1 MADRN
6 APASFTFEE
15 WRVEFNRLSA
25 DLGDITNLPSTV
37 NGVSVTDALEAIK
50 QLQNGLSTVLLPN
63 VIDFDDSTSASTYR
77 IKMGTDD
84 DLNLYHDNTNSVIS
98 HDGTGDLTITSTS
111 DITANGVTGINL
123 QFNGSTKL
131 ATDTNGVQVTGNL
144 HASGNITADG
154 NITLGDGD
162 TDSVTFNADLTSN
175 IIPNATNTY
184 DLGASGKEW
193 RNVYLSGAL
202 IDENG
207 ISMSHPTTGGVMA
220 TEGFSIAI
228 GVALG

>member
-15 WRVEFNRLSA
+15 WRVEFNRLA
-25 DLGDITNLPSTV
+25 TDLGDIANLPSTV
-37 NGVSVTDALEAIK
+37 NGVAVTDALEAIK
-50 QLQNGLSTVLLPN
+50 ELQNGLSTVLLPN
-63 VIDFDDSTSASTYR
+63 VIDFEDSTSASAYR
-77 IKMGTDD
+77 IKMGISD
-84 DLNLYHDNTNSVIS
+84 DLQLYHDASNSIIK
-98 HDGTGDLTITSTS
+98 HDGTGTLNVDSTS
-111 DITANGVTGINL
+111 GVKL

-131 ATDTNGVQVTGNL
+131 TTDTNGIQVTGNV

-175 IIPNATNTY
+175 IVPNATNTY
-184 DLGASGKEW
+184 DLGESGKEW
-193 RNVYLSGAL
+193 RNLYINGAL

>member
-15 WRVEFNRLSA
+15 WRVEFNQLA
-25 DLGDITNLPSTV
+25 TDICDIANLPSTV
-37 NGVSVTDALEAIK
+37 NGVSVTDTLEAIK
-50 QLQNGLSTVLLPN
+50 ELQNGLSTVLLPN
-63 VIDFDDSTSASTYR
+63 VIDFEDSTSASTYR
-77 IKMGTDD
+77 IKMGTGD
-84 DLNLYHDNTNSVIS
+84 DLQLYHDASNSIIK
-98 HDGTGDLTITSTS
+98 HDGTGNLNIDSTS
-111 DITANGVTGINL
+111 GVNL
-123 QFNGSTKL
+123 QYGSSTKL
-131 ATDTNGVQVTGNL
+131 TTNNTCINVTGNL
-144 HASGNITADG
+144 HATGNITADG
-154 NITLGDGD
+154 NITLGDAD

-175 IIPNATNTY
+175 IVPNATNTY
-184 DLGASGKEW
+184 DLGESGKEW
-193 RNVYLSGAL
+193 RNIYLNGAL

>member
-15 WRVEFNRLSA
+15 WRVEFNRLA
-25 DLGDITNLPSTV
+25 TDLGDIANLPSTV
-37 NGVSVTDALEAIK
+37 NGVAVTDALEAIK
-50 QLQNGLSTVLLPN
+50 ELQNGLSTVLLPN
-63 VIDFDDSTSASTYR
+63 VIDFEDSTSASTYR
-77 IKMGTDD
+77 IKMGISD
-84 DLNLYHDNTNSVIS
+84 DLQLYHDASNSIIK
-98 HDGTGDLTITSTS
+98 HAGTGTLNVDST
-111 DITANGVTGINL
+111 TGVKL

-131 ATDTNGVQVTGNL
+131 TTDTNGVQVTGNV

-175 IIPNATNTY
+175 IVPNATNTY
-184 DLGASGKEW
+184 DLGESGKEW
-193 RNVYLSGAL
+193 RNLYINGAL

>member
-6 APASFTFEE
+6 APASMTFEE
-15 WRVEFNRLSA
+15 WRIEFNQLA
-25 DLGDITNLPSTV
+25 TDLGDIANLPSTV
-37 NGVSVTDALEAIK
+37 NGVSVTDTLEAIK
-50 QLQNGLSTVLLPN
+50 ELQNGLSTVLLPN
-63 VIDFDDSTSASTYR
+63 VIDFEDSTSASTYR
-77 IKMGTDD
+77 IKMGTSD
-84 DLNLYHDNTNSVIS
+84 DLQLYHDASNSIIK
-98 HDGTGDLTITSTS
+98 HAGTGTLNVDST
-111 DITANGVTGINL
+111 TGVKL

-131 ATDTNGVQVTGNL
+131 TTDTNGVQVTGNV

-175 IIPNATNTY
+175 IVPNATNTY
-184 DLGASGKEW
+184 NLGASGKEW
-193 RNVYLSGAL
+193 KNIYVNGAL

-207 ISMSHPTTGGVMA
+207 VQLTHPQTGGTVA

>member
-6 APASFTFEE
+6 APASMTFEE
-15 WRVEFNRLSA
+15 WRVEFNQLA
-25 DLGDITNLPSTV
+25 TDLGDIANLPSTV
-37 NGVSVTDALEAIK
+37 NGVSVTDTLEAIK
-50 QLQNGLSTVLLPN
+50 ELQNGLSTVLLPN
-63 VIDFDDSTSASTYR
+63 VIDFEDSTSASTYR
-77 IKMGTDD
+77 IKMGTSD
-84 DLNLYHDNTNSVIS
+84 DLQLYHDASNSIIK
-98 HDGTGDLTITSTS
+98 HAGTGTLNVDST
-111 DITANGVTGINL
+111 TGVKL

-131 ATDTNGVQVTGNL
+131 TTDTNGVQVTGNV

-175 IIPNATNTY
+175 IVPNATNTY
-184 DLGASGKEW
+184 NLGASGKEW
-193 RNVYLSGAL
+193 RNLYINGAL

-207 ISMSHPTTGGVMA
+207 VQLTHPQTGGTVA

>member
-6 APASFTFEE
+6 APASMTFEE
-15 WRVEFNRLSA
+15 WRVEFNQLA
-25 DLGDITNLPSTV
+25 TDLGDIANLPSTV
-37 NGVSVTDALEAIK
+37 NGVSVTDTLEAIK
-50 QLQNGLSTVLLPN
+50 ELQNGLSTVLLPN
-63 VIDFDDSTSASTYR
+63 VIDFEDSTSASTYR
-77 IKMGTDD
+77 IKMGTSD
-84 DLNLYHDNTNSVIS
+84 DLQLYHDASNSIIK
-98 HDGTGDLTITSTS
+98 HAGTGTLNVDST
-111 DITANGVTGINL
+111 TGVKL

-131 ATDTNGVQVTGNL
+131 TTDTNGVQVTGNV

-154 NITLGDGD
+154 NITLCDGD

-175 IIPNATNTY
+175 IVPNATNTY
-184 DLGASGKEW
+184 NLGASGKEW
-193 RNVYLSGAL
+193 KNIYVNGAL

-207 ISMSHPTTGGVMA
+207 VQLTHPQTGGTVA

>member
-6 APASFTFEE
+6 APASMTFEE
-15 WRVEFNRLSA
+15 WRVEFNQLA
-25 DLGDITNLPSTV
+25 TDLGDIANLPSTV
-37 NGVSVTDALEAIK
+37 NGVSVTDTLEAIK
-50 QLQNGLSTVLLPN
+50 ELQNGLSTVLLPN
-63 VIDFDDSTSASTYR
+63 VIDFEDSTSASTYR
-77 IKMGTDD
+77 IKMGTSD
-84 DLNLYHDNTNSVIS
+84 DLQLYHDASNSVIK
-98 HDGTGDLTITSTS
+98 HAGTGTLNVDST
-111 DITANGVTGINL
+111 TGVKL

-131 ATDTNGVQVTGNL
+131 TTDTNGVQVTGNV

-175 IIPNATNTY
+175 IVPNATNTY
-184 DLGASGKEW
+184 NLGASGKEW
-193 RNVYLSGAL
+193 KNIYVNGAL

-207 ISMSHPTTGGVMA
+207 VQLTHPQTGGTVA

>member
-6 APASFTFEE
+6 APASMTFEE
-15 WRVEFNRLSA
+15 WRVEFNQLA
-25 DLGDITNLPSTV
+25 TDLGDIANLPSTV
-37 NGVSVTDALEAIK
+37 NGVSVTDTLEAIK
-50 QLQNGLSTVLLPN
+50 ELQNGLSTVLLPN
-63 VIDFDDSTSASTYR
+63 VIDFEDSTSASTYR
-77 IKMGTDD
+77 IKMGTSD
-84 DLNLYHDNTNSVIS
+84 DLQLYHDASNSIIK
-98 HDGTGDLTITSTS
+98 HAGTGTLNVDST
-111 DITANGVTGINL
+111 TGVKL

-131 ATDTNGVQVTGNL
+131 TTDTNGVQVTGNV

-175 IIPNATNTY
+175 IVPNATNTY
-184 DLGASGKEW
+184 NLGASGKEW
-193 RNVYLSGAL
+193 KNIYVNGAS

-207 ISMSHPTTGGVMA
+207 VQLTHPQTGGTVA

>member
-15 WRVEFNRLSA
+15 WRVEFNQLA
-25 DLGDITNLPSTV
+25 TDIGDIANLPTIV
-37 NGVSVTDALEAIK
+37 NGVAVTDTIDAVKE
-50 QLQNGLSTVLLPN
+50 LQNGLSTVLLPN
-63 VIDFDDSTSASTYR
+63 VIDFEDSTSVSAYR

-84 DLNLYHDNTNSVIS
+84 DLQMYHDNTNSIVS
-98 HDGTGDLTITSTS
+98 HDGTGDLSITSTS
-111 DITANGVTGINL
+111 DITANGVTGVNL

-131 ATDTNGVQVTGNL
+131 ETNTSGIEVSGNL
-144 HASGNITADG
+144 HATGNITADG

-175 IIPNATNTY
+175 IVPNATNTY
-184 DLGASGKEW
+184 DLGANGKEW
-193 RNVYLSGAL
+193 RNIYLSGAL

>member
-15 WRVEFNRLSA
+15 WRVEFNQLA
-25 DLGDITNLPSTV
+25 TDVGDITNLPSTV
-37 NGVSVTDALEAIK
+37 NGVAVTDAIEAIK
-50 QLQNGLSTVLLPN
+50 ELQSGLSTVLLPN
-63 VIDFDDSTSASTYR
+63 VIDFEDSTSAAAYR

-84 DLNLYHDNTNSVIS
+84 DLQLYHDNSNSIIS
-98 HDGTGDLTITSTS
+98 HDGTGNLNIDSTS
-111 DITANGVTGINL
+111 GVNL
-123 QFNGSTKL
+123 QFGGSTKL
-131 ATDTNGVQVTGNL
+131 TTDTNGIQVTGNV
-144 HASGNITADG
+144 HATGNITADG
-154 NITLGDGD
+154 NITLGDAD

-175 IIPNATNTY
+175 IVPNATNTY
-184 DLGASGKEW
+184 DLGESGKEW
-193 RNVYLSGAL
+193 RNLYINGAL

-207 ISMSHPTTGGVMA
+207 VQLLHPPTGGTVA

>member
-6 APASFTFEE
+6 APSSMTFEE
-15 WRVEFNRLSA
+15 WRVEFNQLA
-25 DLGDITNLPSTV
+25 TDFGYIANLPSTV
-37 NGVSVTDALEAIK
+37 NGVSVTDTLEAIK
-50 QLQNGLSTVLLPN
+50 ELQNGLSTVLLPN
-63 VIDFDDSTSASTYR
+63 VIDFEDSTSASTYR
-77 IKMGTDD
+77 IKMGTSD
-84 DLNLYHDNTNSVIS
+84 DLQLYHDASNSIIK
-98 HDGTGDLTITSTS
+98 HAGTGTLNVDST
-111 DITANGVTGINL
+111 TGVKL

-131 ATDTNGVQVTGNL
+131 TTDTNGIQVTGNV
-144 HASGNITADG
+144 HATGNITADG

-175 IIPNATNTY
+175 IVPNATNTY
-184 DLGASGKEW
+184 DLGESGKEW
-193 RNVYLSGAL
+193 RNLYINGAL

-228 GVALG
+228 GVALC

>member
-15 WRVEFNRLSA
+15 WRVEFNQLA
-25 DLGDITNLPSTV
+25 TDIGDIANLPSTV
-37 NGVSVTDALEAIK
+37 NGVSVTDTLEAIK
-50 QLQNGLSTVLLPN
+50 ELQNGLSTVLLPN
-63 VIDFDDSTSASTYR
+63 VIDFEDSTSASAYR

-84 DLNLYHDNTNSVIS
+84 DLQLYHDASNSIIK
-98 HDGTGDLTITSTS
+98 HDGTGTLNVDSTS
-111 DITANGVTGINL
+111 GVKL

-131 ATDTNGVQVTGNL
+131 TTDTNGIQVTGNV
-144 HASGNITADG
+144 HATGNITADG

-175 IIPNATNTY
+175 IVPNATNTY
-184 DLGASGKEW
+184 DLGESGKEW
-193 RNVYLSGAL
+193 RNLYINGAL

-207 ISMSHPTTGGVMA
+207 ISMSHPTTSGVMA

>member
-15 WRVEFNRLSA
+15 WRVEFNQLA
-25 DLGDITNLPSTV
+25 TDVGDITNLPSTV
-37 NGVSVTDALEAIK
+37 NGVAVTDTIEAIK
-50 QLQNGLSTVLLPN
+50 ELQSGLSNVLLPN
-63 VIDFDDSTSASTYR
+63 VIDFEDSTSASAYR

-84 DLNLYHDNTNSVIS
+84 DLQLYHDNSNSIIS
-98 HDGTGDLTITSTS
+98 HDGTGNLNIDSTS
-111 DITANGVTGINL
+111 GVNL
-123 QFNGSTKL
+123 QFGGSTKL
-131 ATDTNGVQVTGNL
+131 TTDTNGIQVTGNV
-144 HASGNITADG
+144 HATGNITADG
-154 NITLGDGD
+154 NITLGDAD

-175 IIPNATNTY
+175 IVPNATDTY
-184 DLGASGKEW
+184 DLGESGKEW
-193 RNVYLSGAL
+193 RNLYINGAL

-207 ISMSHPTTGGVMA
+207 VQLSHPPTGGTVA

>member
-6 APASFTFEE
+6 APASMTFEE
-15 WRVEFNRLSA
+15 WRVEFNQLA
-25 DLGDITNLPSTV
+25 TDLGDIANLPSTV
-37 NGVSVTDALEAIK
+37 NGVSVTDTLEAIK
-50 QLQNGLSTVLLPN
+50 ELQNGLSTVLLPN
-63 VIDFDDSTSASTYR
+63 VIDFEDSTSASTYR
-77 IKMGTDD
+77 IKMGTSD
-84 DLNLYHDNTNSVIS
+84 DLQLYHDASNSIIK
-98 HDGTGDLTITSTS
+98 HAGTGTLNVDST
-111 DITANGVTGINL
+111 TGVKL

-131 ATDTNGVQVTGNL
+131 TTDTNGVQVTGNV
-144 HASGNITADG
+144 HATGNITADG

-175 IIPNATNTY
+175 IVPNATNTY
-184 DLGASGKEW
+184 NLGASGKEW
-193 RNVYLSGAL
+193 KNIYVNGAL

-207 ISMSHPTTGGVMA
+207 VQLTHPQTGGTVA

>member
-1 MADRN
+1 M
-6 APASFTFEE
+6 
-15 WRVEFNRLSA
+15 
-25 DLGDITNLPSTV
+25 
-37 NGVSVTDALEAIK
+37 
-50 QLQNGLSTVLLPN
+50 LLPN
-63 VIDFDDSTSASTYR
+63 VIDFEDSTSASTYR
-77 IKMGTDD
+77 IKMGISD
-84 DLNLYHDNTNSVIS
+84 DLQLYHDASNSIIK
-98 HDGTGDLTITSTS
+98 HDGTGTLNVDSTS
-111 DITANGVTGINL
+111 GVKL

-131 ATDTNGVQVTGNL
+131 TTDTNGIQVTGNV
-144 HASGNITADG
+144 HATGNITADG

-175 IIPNATNTY
+175 IVPNATNTY
-184 DLGASGKEW
+184 DLGESGKEW
-193 RNVYLSGAL
+193 RNLYINGAL

>member
-6 APASFTFEE
+6 APASMTFEE
-15 WRVEFNRLSA
+15 WRVEFNRLA
-25 DLGDITNLPSTV
+25 TDLGDIANLPSTV
-37 NGVSVTDALEAIK
+37 NGVSVTDTLEAIK
-50 QLQNGLSTVLLPN
+50 ELQNGLSTVLLPN
-63 VIDFDDSTSASTYR
+63 VIDFEDSTSASTYR
-77 IKMGTDD
+77 IKMGTSD
-84 DLNLYHDNTNSVIS
+84 DLQLYHDASNSIIK
-98 HDGTGDLTITSTS
+98 HAGTGTLNVDST
-111 DITANGVTGINL
+111 TGVKL

-131 ATDTNGVQVTGNL
+131 TTDTNGVQVTGNV

-175 IIPNATNTY
+175 IVPNATNTY
-184 DLGASGKEW
+184 NLGASGKEW
-193 RNVYLSGAL
+193 KNIYVNGAL

-207 ISMSHPTTGGVMA
+207 VQLTHPQTGGTVA

>member
-1 MADRN
+1 MADRQ
-6 APASFTFEE
+6 ASASFTFDE
-15 WRVEFNRLSA
+15 WRVEFIRLDT
-25 DLGDITNLPSTV
+25 DLGDIANLPSPV
-37 NGVSVTDALEAIK
+37 NGVAVTDALEAIK
-50 QLQNGLSTVLLPN
+50 ELQNGLSTVLLPN
-63 VIDFDDSTSASTYR
+63 VIDFEDSTSASAYR
-77 IKMGTDD
+77 IKMGISD
-84 DLNLYHDNTNSVIS
+84 DLQLYHDASNSIIK
-98 HDGTGDLTITSTS
+98 HDGTGTLNVDSTS
-111 DITANGVTGINL
+111 GVKL

-131 ATDTNGVQVTGNL
+131 TTDTNGIQVTGNV
-144 HASGNITADG
+144 HATGNITADG

-175 IIPNATNTY
+175 IVPNATNTY
-184 DLGASGKEW
+184 DLGESGKEW
-193 RNVYLSGAL
+193 RNLYINGAL

>member
-6 APASFTFEE
+6 APASMTFEE
-15 WRVEFNRLSA
+15 WRVEFNQLA
-25 DLGDITNLPSTV
+25 TDLGDIANLPSTV
-37 NGVSVTDALEAIK
+37 NGVSVTDTLEAIK
-50 QLQNGLSTVLLPN
+50 ELQNGLSTVLLPN
-63 VIDFDDSTSASTYR
+63 VIDFEDSTSASTYR
-77 IKMGTDD
+77 IKMGTSD
-84 DLNLYHDNTNSVIS
+84 DLQLYHDASNSIIK
-98 HDGTGDLTITSTS
+98 HAGTGTLNVDST
-111 DITANGVTGINL
+111 TGVKL

-131 ATDTNGVQVTGNL
+131 TTDTNGVQVTGNV

-175 IIPNATNTY
+175 IVPNATNTY
-184 DLGASGKEW
+184 NLGASGKEW
-193 RNVYLSGAL
+193 KNIYVNGAL

-207 ISMSHPTTGGVMA
+207 VQLTHPQTGGTVA

>member
-6 APASFTFEE
+6 APASMTFEE
-15 WRVEFNRLSA
+15 WRVEFNQLA
-25 DLGDITNLPSTV
+25 TDLGDIANLPSTV
-37 NGVSVTDALEAIK
+37 NGVSVTDTLEAIK
-50 QLQNGLSTVLLPN
+50 ELQNGLSTVLLPN
-63 VIDFDDSTSASTYR
+63 VIDFEDSTSASTYR
-77 IKMGTDD
+77 IKMGTGD
-84 DLNLYHDNTNSVIS
+84 DLQLYHDASNSIIK
-98 HDGTGDLTITSTS
+98 HAGTGTLNVDST
-111 DITANGVTGINL
+111 TGVKL

-131 ATDTNGVQVTGNL
+131 TTDTNGVQVTGNV
-144 HASGNITADG
+144 HATGNITADG

-175 IIPNATNTY
+175 IVPNATNTY
-184 DLGASGKEW
+184 NLGASGKEW
-193 RNVYLSGAL
+193 KNIYVNGAL

-207 ISMSHPTTGGVMA
+207 VQLTHPQTGGTVA

>member
-15 WRVEFNRLSA
+15 WRVEFNQLA
-25 DLGDITNLPSTV
+25 TDVGDITNLPSTV
-37 NGVSVTDALEAIK
+37 NGVAVTDAIEAIK
-50 QLQNGLSTVLLPN
+50 ELQSGLSTVLLPN
-63 VIDFDDSTSASTYR
+63 VIDFEDSTSASAYR

-84 DLNLYHDNTNSVIS
+84 DLQLYHDNSNSIIS
-98 HDGTGDLTITSTS
+98 HDGTGDLNIDSTS
-111 DITANGVTGINL
+111 GVNL
-123 QFNGSTKL
+123 QFGGSTKL
-131 ATDTNGVQVTGNL
+131 TTDTNGIQVTGNV
-144 HASGNITADG
+144 HATGNITADG
-154 NITLGDGD
+154 NITLGDAD

-175 IIPNATNTY
+175 IVPNATDTY
-184 DLGASGKEW
+184 DLGESGKEW
-193 RNVYLSGAL
+193 RNLYINGAL

-207 ISMSHPTTGGVMA
+207 IQLTHPTTGGVIG